1 MKRAI
6 LFFAMLCSALT
17 LSAQDPYANS
27 TLVKTGDKVPAFSVE
42 MLDGNTVTSKQ
53 MEGKVV
59 LINFWATWCPYC
71 IYELNHIHNGGLSQ
85 QLKNPD
91 FIFLPISRG
100 ETRAAVSAL
109 VKKRGYTFSV
119 AIDPDEKVWNKF
131 ATRAIPRNFVVD
143 KNGKVV
149 FTGVGYSEQDFL
161 LVKRAID
168 KALE

>member
-1 MKRAI
+1 M
-6 LFFAMLCSALT
+6 
-17 LSAQDPYANS
+17 
-27 TLVKTGDKVPAFSVE
+27 
-42 MLDGNTVTSKQ
+42 
-53 MEGKVV
+53 
-59 LINFWATWCPYC
+59 
-71 IYELNHIHNGGLSQ
+71 
-85 QLKNPD
+85 
-91 FIFLPISRG
+91 
-100 ETRAAVSAL
+100 